1 FNGTPSELKEFI
13 RFQEERDFRLE
24 WIDNSTFK
32 FVSTLSL
39 GTLIVNYTRVEGIKG
54 FAKLMEMREGSTN
67 VQLNTI
73 IRIELYFFSL
83 ISIIMISVGLFS
95 NESWP
100 KWTFALFPIGLLWLW
115 WVYRMQEKT
124 LFAKLKKYINTDIN

>member
-1 FNGTPSELKEFI
+1 
-13 RFQEERDFRLE
+13 
-24 WIDNSTFK
+24 
-32 FVSTLSL
+32 
-39 GTLIVNYTRVEGIKG
+39 
-54 FAKLMEMREGSTN
+54 MEMRDRKTN
-67 VQLNTI
+67 VELKTK

-83 ISIIMISVGLFS
+83 ISIIMIAVGLFS

-100 KWTFALFPIGLLWLW
+100 KWTFALFPLGLLWLW